1 VDRSSPGGANG
12 GRRPWLPA
20 AEMTFTMGDLP
31 EVRQFTEGWA
41 WQAGMSAAAV
51 TDFVIAVN
59 EIAANAV
66 RHGSPQ
72 AGLRLQVA
80 ADAVSAEIRDNG
92 HWSLAMPPVPTDC
105 GTRVVG
111 GWMGLRIARLICDE
125 VQITIGAGGTTVL
138 LRMPRT

>member
-1 VDRSSPGGANG
+1 MGSVVRRIRRRIAPEHRACYPAFPGQEAVVDRSSPGGANG

-92 HWSLAMPPVPTDC
+92 HWSLAMPPV
-105 GTRVVG
+105 
-111 GWMGLRIARLICDE
+111 
-125 VQITIGAGGTTVL
+125 
-138 LRMPRT
+138 